1 MRDELEKHWT
11 DSTLV
16 INSVIENIAGDYGVQ
31 FYLRRD
37 GSVVWLGLTEQH
49 FTEANKWCGGTYS
62 KSLQTELI
70 EPFEPIVTA
79 TAKHIHSRGY
89 FGLVGIDILRDSGG
103 RCYLVDVNPR
113 LTGITPFLMASR
125 IFAAD
130 ESLDEGIYQASFRF
144 QGTLNELISIAE
156 SFDDCRV
163 MILSAFEPADKGNT
177 ICHISVSSKSQ
188 SRNREVLDQLA
199 KH

>member
-1 MRDELEKHWT
+1 M
-11 DSTLV
+11 
-16 INSVIENIAGDYGVQ
+16 
-31 FYLRRD
+31 RRD

-144 QGTLNELISIAE
+144 QGTLSELINIAE